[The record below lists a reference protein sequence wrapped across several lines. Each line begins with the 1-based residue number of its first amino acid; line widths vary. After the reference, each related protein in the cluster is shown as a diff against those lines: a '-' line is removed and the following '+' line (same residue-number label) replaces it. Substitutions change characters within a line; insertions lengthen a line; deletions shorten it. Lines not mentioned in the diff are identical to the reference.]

1 MGSEGSMAADGT
13 VSSNYNDGLQSK
25 DGVPIIAIMVASINT
40 LMYMSIPAMVFLKL
54 VRLEIWQKIT
64 AAGLTVPEYVGYAIW
79 LTHDTKATRK
89 IYLICQYF
97 SFFSLLSA
105 TIYHFFATLFDYFV
119 AEDGVDQTEVSITG
133 SALLG
138 FGVFGT
144 FFLMIFQDYNA
155 E

>member
-1 MGSEGSMAADGT
+1 MAADGT

-79 LTHDTKATRK
+79 
-89 IYLICQYF
+89 
-97 SFFSLLSA
+97 
-105 TIYHFFATLFDYFV
+105 
-119 AEDGVDQTEVSITG
+119 
-133 SALLG
+133 
-138 FGVFGT
+138 
-144 FFLMIFQDYNA
+144 
-155 E
+155 